1 MASRSKTD
9 AFSSMWSV
17 AVPCLDGARA
27 ASVVDLADED
37 ILRVHLLVLLAQVA
51 LDLQPAPV
59 ASALVVADLEEEVA
73 ASVVAEVV
81 ASEVIEEVVLEV
93 TVEASVV
100 DLEAL
105 LEVEVATV
113 VEEVVSDT
121 RTDMLL
127 PKVLLLV
134 HEEVDEEEEAVS
146 AAEVEDDM
154 ETTGH
159 HVVVVVVATEIGTW
173 APVAPTTNP
182 SDVIALQNVVVA
194 VVVIEEAAT
203 VEATEVVTKTAV
215 TAVTAMVGMVAETTA
230 TARENV
236 LMRANTTTGARDE
249 GTKLRR
255 LRGVCE
261 WVLGL
266 SQRLPSISSPCPSN
280 PSHR

>member
-1 MASRSKTD
+1 MLSA
-9 AFSSMWSV
+9 V
-17 AVPCLDGARA
+17 ALCLDGARA
-27 ASVVDLADED
+27 ASVVDSVDED
-37 ILRVHLLVLLAQVA
+37 IPRVHLPVLLVQAA
-51 LDLQPAPV
+51 SDLQPAPV
-59 ASALVVADLEEEVA
+59 ALVPEVADSEGEAV
-73 ASVVAEVV
+73 ASVVAGEALEAIEEEVV
-81 ASEVIEEVVLEV
+81 ALEV
-93 TVEASVV
+93 TVEASVA
-100 DLEAL
+100 DLEDP
-105 LEVEVATV
+105 LEVEVE
-113 VEEVVSDT
+113 EEVVSDT

-127 PKVLLLV
+127 PKVLPPV

-215 TAVTAMVGMVAETTA
+215 TAMVGMVAETTA

-249 GTKLRR
+249 GTKLKR
-255 LRGVCE
+255 LRVVCE
-261 WVLGL
+261 WVCQKVTFHFFAL
-266 SQRLPSISSPCPSN
+266 SV
-280 PSHR
+280 

>member
-1 MASRSKTD
+1 MLSA
-9 AFSSMWSV
+9 V
-17 AVPCLDGARA
+17 ALCLDGARA
-27 ASVVDLADED
+27 ASVVDSVDED
-37 ILRVHLLVLLAQVA
+37 IPRVHLPVLLVQAA
-51 LDLQPAPV
+51 SDLQPAPV
-59 ASALVVADLEEEVA
+59 ALVPEVADSEGIEEEV
-73 ASVVAEVV
+73 VA
-81 ASEVIEEVVLEV
+81 LEV
-93 TVEASVV
+93 TVEASVA
-100 DLEAL
+100 DLEDP
-105 LEVEVATV
+105 LEVEVE
-113 VEEVVSDT
+113 EEVVSDT

-127 PKVLLLV
+127 PKVLPPD

-159 HVVVVVVATEIGTW
+159 HVVVVVVVATEIGTW

-215 TAVTAMVGMVAETTA
+215 TAMVGMVAETTA

-249 GTKLRR
+249 GTKLKR
-255 LRGVCE
+255 LRVVYE
-261 WVLGL
+261 WVCQKVTFHFFAL
-266 SQRLPSISSPCPSN
+266 SV
-280 PSHR
+280 

>member
-37 ILRVHLLVLLAQVA
+37 ILRVHLPVLLVQVA

-59 ASALVVADLEEEVA
+59 ASVPVVADSEEEAA

-81 ASEVIEEVVLEV
+81 ASEAIEEVALEV

-113 VEEVVSDT
+113 VEEAASDT
-121 RTDMLL
+121 RMDMLL

-146 AAEVEDDM
+146 AAEVEDDL

-159 HVVVVVVATEIGTW
+159 HVEVVVAATEIVTW
-173 APVAPTTNP
+173 ALVAPITNLL
-182 SDVIALQNVVVA
+182 DAIAVQNVA
-194 VVVIEEAAT
+194 IEEVVIEEAAT
-203 VEATEVVTKTAV
+203 VEATEAVTKTA
-215 TAVTAMVGMVAETTA
+215 ATAMVGMAVATTA

-236 LMRANTTTGARDE
+236 LTRANTTTGARDE

-255 LRGVCE
+255 LRVVCE